1 MNICICVFS
10 FEIYVNVF
18 FKSFFQLSVY
28 VYKKLLQ
35 FGKDLVKEN
44 LKLKV
49 RKKKIKD
56 MRLIKVSS
64 VDNILNSNDNG
75 IEFVKERVELI
86 LIMDEL
92 KLREVVKICNKIY
105 EIWIFFK

>member
-1 MNICICVFS
+1 M
-10 FEIYVNVF
+10 
-18 FKSFFQLSVY
+18 
-28 VYKKLLQ
+28 
-35 FGKDLVKEN
+35 
-44 LKLKV
+44 KV
-49 RKKKIKD
+49 RKKKVKD

>member
-1 MNICICVFS
+1 M
-10 FEIYVNVF
+10 
-18 FKSFFQLSVY
+18 
-28 VYKKLLQ
+28 
-35 FGKDLVKEN
+35 
-44 LKLKV
+44 KV
-49 RKKKIKD
+49 RKKKVKD

-92 KLREVVKICNKIY
+92 KFREVVKICNKIY

>member
-1 MNICICVFS
+1 M
-10 FEIYVNVF
+10 E
-18 FKSFFQLSVY
+18 
-28 VYKKLLQ
+28 
-35 FGKDLVKEN
+35 
-44 LKLKV
+44 V

-56 MRLIKVSS
+56 LRLIKVSS

-92 KLREVVKICNKIY
+92 KFREVVKICNKIY

>member
-1 MNICICVFS
+1 M
-10 FEIYVNVF
+10 
-18 FKSFFQLSVY
+18 
-28 VYKKLLQ
+28 
-35 FGKDLVKEN
+35 
-44 LKLKV
+44 KV

-56 MRLIKVSS
+56 LRLIKVSS

-92 KLREVVKICNKIY
+92 KFREVVKICNKIY